1 MRHLPIL
8 CSVQYIPA
16 RGERVVGVIVQTG
29 AKQYR
34 VDIGAHSLASLPELS
49 FEGATKRNKPNLQ
62 VGSSTTQRTQ
72 NCRAGFNRSPGAS
85 ICKPQ
90 LELPHVTIK

>member
-1 MRHLPIL
+1 MTSKLLPPTSCSSL
-8 CSVQYIPA
+8 CSVQYTPA
-16 RGERVVGVIVQTG
+16 RGERVVGVIAQTG

-62 VGSSTTQRTQ
+62 VHGRHRTVGGILQ
-72 NCRAGFNRSPGAS
+72 
-85 ICKPQ
+85 
-90 LELPHVTIK
+90 

>member
-1 MRHLPIL
+1 MRHLSIL

-72 NCRAGFNRSPGAS
+72 NCREAS
-85 ICKPQ
+85 IGAQGLLLASPSLNC
-90 LELPHVTIK
+90 LM